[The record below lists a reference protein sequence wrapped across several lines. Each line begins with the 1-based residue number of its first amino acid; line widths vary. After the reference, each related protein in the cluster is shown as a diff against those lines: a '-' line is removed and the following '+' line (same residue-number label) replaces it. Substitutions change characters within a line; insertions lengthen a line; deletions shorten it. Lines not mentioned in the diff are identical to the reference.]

1 MGLCGFAEGFTCR
14 RPKPGKSLDSFSIFH
29 YHVSVELLPR
39 ALESR
44 LRRSWA
50 SFSVVVLEGPRAA
63 GKTRLAEML
72 VGEDRLF
79 RLDDAGTLAAA
90 ESSPRAWV
98 EQLPF
103 GSAIDEAQAVPRL
116 SVEAKRIADDENA
129 VPGRLLLTGSYRL
142 SRGDLS
148 GKDPLAGRAK
158 RFTLWP
164 FSQSELAAAPVDVIT
179 ALFDGDP
186 QQWVATGIGQDELRR
201 RTVRGGFPNTRAL
214 ATTELSDWAR
224 EYAPSVIGDLRTG
237 REIDR
242 IVRFFRWLCANGG
255 KQRNLAEFGGAN
267 DADRKTIDSYLRE
280 LRHLFLIFDVENL
293 ADFDKRQTRTT
304 KLYPVDP
311 IFAAAA
317 INMAARSGAMT
328 TAEGPAVE
336 TFVACELSR
345 LISASS
351 TQTSL
356 YWWRNNK
363 TGDELDFVIEREDG
377 RLVGIE
383 VKSAREY
390 RTQDAKGL
398 RALRD
403 ALPHR
408 FHRGFV
414 MYCGDNVMSV
424 GEDVWA
430 APFSLLW
437 SVGDSLATA
446 RIEPPPLARSAE
458 LAAAVLDLRLAPA
471 WSVILVDRYGRAA
484 LGQIAEAIQQ
494 VEPRASVRISETEG
508 GPRSAVTEL
517 EVAVPG
523 HGSVSIRIGLRTA
536 SGSASWFAAWHD
548 QRQEDWSREVVLVG
562 DQHEN
567 AMLNLLSVF
576 AKSLESIVDR
586 LRKPADSPQ

>member
-1 MGLCGFAEGFTCR
+1 MRE
-14 RPKPGKSLDSFSIFH
+14 
-29 YHVSVELLPR
+29 
-39 ALESR
+39 R
-44 LRRSWA
+44 LRWLSHRQGRGLSSSHSGA
-50 SFSVVVLEGPRAA
+50 PST
-63 GKTRLAEML
+63 KHRL
-72 VGEDRLF
+72 
-79 RLDDAGTLAAA
+79 
-90 ESSPRAWV
+90 
-98 EQLPF
+98 
-103 GSAIDEAQAVPRL
+103 PRL
-116 SVEAKRIADDENA
+116 SVEAKRIADDENG

-186 QQWVATGIGQDELRR
+186 QQWVSTGIGQDELRR
-201 RTVRGGFPNTRAL
+201 RAVRGGFPNTRAL

-242 IVRFFRWLCANGG
+242 IVRFFRWLSANGG
-255 KQRNLAEFGGAN
+255 KQRNLAEFGVAN

-311 IFAAAA
+311 IFTAAAT
-317 INMAARSGAMT
+317 NMAARSGAMT

-336 TFVACELSR
+336 TFIACELMR

-351 TQTSL
+351 TQASL
-356 YWWRNNK
+356 HWWRNNK
-363 TGDELDFVIEREDG
+363 TGDEVDFVIERVDG
-377 RLVGIE
+377 RIVGIE

-398 RALRD
+398 RALRETLQD
-403 ALPHR
+403 R

-414 MYCGDNVMSV
+414 LYCGDNVMSV
-424 GEDVWA
+424 GDDVWA

-437 SVGDSLATA
+437 SVGESLVSAHHADSVV
-446 RIEPPPLARSAE
+446 ARSPDLASAVAE
-458 LAAAVLDLRLAPA
+458 LRRANSLPA
-471 WSVILVDRYGRAA
+471 QLVDRFGRAA
-484 LGQIAEAIQQ
+484 LTQIAEAIQQ
-494 VEPRASVRISETEG
+494 VEPLASVTIGETARDPMG
-508 GPRSAVTEL
+508 AAIRL
-517 EVAVPG
+517 EVSLPESTPLV
-523 HGSVSIRIGLRTA
+523 VRIGLR
-536 SGSASWFAAWHD
+536 SGYAHNEWFASWSDSSD
-548 QRQEDWSREVVLVG
+548 QNWSEVVDLSPG
-562 DQHEN
+562 GQHER

-576 AKSLESIVDR
+576 ASR
-586 LRKPADSPQ
+586 LALIFDLLRIPSQLTTEDAAHLSQPETEF